1 MMHNNYDYC
10 EFGWDG
16 LLKCHNR
23 TYLFDCDL
31 TARLN
36 SLRLGHLFTFRNEI
50 MLQLINIDALL
61 PGMFIVKVTKQ
72 AGKITI
78 TSAGKINHQ
87 QDIAGLADKGILQVQ
102 VDLLK
107 STHLDN
113 EDGQDDLDDM
123 YVNASGL
130 TYNQQLEHSLMLH
143 DQAKE
148 IQGRL
153 IKRVAKGKI
162 ADLEE
167 VDNITQQIVRKTFE
181 CDDALGITTML
192 KQNDEYFLEHSLNC
206 AILMVMFGRSL
217 EIEKPTLQ
225 HLGAGAL
232 LMDIGMIKLPLL
244 LTQKVDTLTV
254 QETKR
259 MQRHVDIALKLLE
272 PIDGIDEVSR
282 TLIKQHHERL
292 DGSGYPDGL
301 RGEQISQYGRM
312 IAIVDT
318 YDSLTTTRPYREAF
332 KPADALKKM
341 RDEELGLDKELVNKF
356 IGCIGAHPIGSLV
369 KLASGRLAMVMRLN
383 HLHPLSPVVMIFY
396 DLTTKKDEV
405 VRLDLSQVEDEIIG
419 SVSPDDFGIRLSGFL
434 RQSFFDK

>member
-1 MMHNNYDYC
+1 M
-10 EFGWDG
+10 
-16 LLKCHNR
+16 
-23 TYLFDCDL
+23 
-31 TARLN
+31 
-36 SLRLGHLFTFRNEI
+36 S
-50 MLQLINIDALL
+50 
-61 PGMFIVKVTKQ
+61 
-72 AGKITI
+72 
-78 TSAGKINHQ
+78 S
-87 QDIAGLADKGILQVQ
+87 
-102 VDLLK
+102 
-107 STHLDN
+107 
-113 EDGQDDLDDM
+113 
-123 YVNASGL
+123 
-130 TYNQQLEHSLMLH
+130 
-143 DQAKE
+143 
-148 IQGRL
+148 
-153 IKRVAKGKI
+153 
-162 ADLEE
+162 
-167 VDNITQQIVRKTFE
+167 
-181 CDDALGITTML
+181 
-192 KQNDEYFLEHSLNC
+192 
-206 AILMVMFGRSL
+206 
-217 EIEKPTLQ
+217 
-225 HLGAGAL
+225 
-232 LMDIGMIKLPLL
+232 
-244 LTQKVDTLTV
+244 
-254 QETKR
+254 
-259 MQRHVDIALKLLE
+259 LKLLE